1 MALAITQA
9 LWNLDRAGAER
20 VVLELLIECK
30 ERGHDVRLLTGWGG
44 GPLEE
49 VCEKHGIPYVLGPLT
64 KDRRQT
70 FRFFVQELTQTRP
83 DIFHTHLGS
92 DLWGGLAAQ
101 RLRLHPW
108 VVTAHNEDLD
118 EPFFRHHFR
127 GFMYRRADQVACVS
141 NAVKRYVRKEFSVA
155 DHKIAVIRNG
165 IDLSQLHP
173 RGSQAFSDIP
183 QIVCIGRLTRQKGQ
197 DILLRALARIHRPW
211 HLDLIGV
218 GTDQLALK
226 RLAESLGIAPRVTF
240 VGSVGNIPERLAQ
253 ADLVCIP
260 SRWEGQNLVLIEAA
274 ATGVPILAQD
284 LPVFHESFDDT
295 MIGFVPADTPES
307 WARMLEETLQ
317 QSGLTLLRAYQA
329 QIQAERIF
337 SRRRMADEYL
347 ACYERL
353 LAVHD
358 SSRRV

>member
-20 VVLELLIECK
+20 VVLDLLIEYK
-30 ERGHDVRLLTGWGG
+30 QRGHEVRLLTGWGG
-44 GPLEE
+44 GPLED
-49 VCEKHGIPYVLGPLT
+49 VCKYHDIPYVLGPLT

-70 FRFFVQELTQTRP
+70 FRFFVQELKRERS

-101 RLRLHPW
+101 RLRIHPW
-108 VVTAHNEDLD
+108 IVTAHNEDLD
-118 EPFFRHHFR
+118 EPFFRHRFR
-127 GFMYRRADQVACVS
+127 GFMYRRADHVACVS
-141 NAVKRYVRKEFSVA
+141 NVVKRYIRKEFSVP
-155 DHKIAVIRNG
+155 DSKLSVIKNG
-165 IDLSQLHP
+165 IDFSQLQA
-173 RGSQAFSDIP
+173 RGSQSFSDIP
-183 QIVCIGRLTRQKGQ
+183 RIICVGRLTRQKGQ

-211 HLDLIGV
+211 HLDLVGV
-218 GTDQLALK
+218 GPDQLALE

-240 VGSVGNIPERLAQ
+240 VGSVDNVPERLAQ

-274 ATGVPILAQD
+274 ATGVPILAQN

-295 MIGFVPADTPES
+295 MIGFVPAETPEA
-307 WARMLEETLQ
+307 WTKALEETLQ
-317 QSGLTLLRAYQA
+317 ESGLTLLRAYQA
-329 QIQAERIF
+329 QLQAERLF

-347 ACYERL
+347 ACYDRL
-353 LAVHD
+353 LIPS
-358 SSRRV
+358 SSRV